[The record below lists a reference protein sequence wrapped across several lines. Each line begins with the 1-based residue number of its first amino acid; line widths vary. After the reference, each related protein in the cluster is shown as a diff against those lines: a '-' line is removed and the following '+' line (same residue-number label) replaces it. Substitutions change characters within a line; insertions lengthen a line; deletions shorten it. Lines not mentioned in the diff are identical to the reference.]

1 MPFWLLIFMYVQ
13 EDKHCIL
20 FLFPE
25 EDDFLRISGM
35 MRQGRALTNLKVSTF

>member
-1 MPFWLLIFMYVQ
+1 MYIQ
-13 EDKHCIL
+13 EEKHYLL

-35 MRQGRALTNLKVSTF
+35 MRQEELLKI